1 MRKNRGPASL
11 RMWPAAIA
19 VTMAFITSVVAV
31 GCSKTSDSGNAQTGV
46 ETPSVDLSES
56 AEDNDKDSSSVTDAN
71 GTDDAGNTTDSATE
85 QNTQAAAENTDN
97 SKNSGSADGNQDS
110 ANADKATADGNTS
123 GISMEKVDDGK
134 GFAKDAILPQGGGL
148 PAYEYPGPEQFYYVV
163 YDYIANVLG
172 KGYLPGDVT
181 IPCPLIVYEDDS
193 NASEVLLYGDF
204 WVYNY
209 SLNANGTT
217 LMTVSGGSHPGLMHI
232 SKTDSGYA
240 VTDFDAV
247 GDGSDFEPTAKRIFG
262 NRYND
267 LIKVSSD
274 KDAAEATRAQIIA
287 NYAAANDLPITGY
300 QDYGWEKR
308 ALPTENIDSFYSGL
322 D

>member
-31 GCSKTSDSGNAQTGV
+31 GCSKTSDIEGI
-46 ETPSVDLSES
+46 ETPSVDLSEKVGDNSQEGNNDNAQNS
-56 AEDNDKDSSSVTDAN
+56 AAVTDTNDK
-71 GTDDAGNTTDSATE
+71 TTDSATE
-85 QNTQAAAENTDN
+85 QTTEATDDN
-97 SKNSGSADGNQDS
+97 SKNSGSADGN
-110 ANADKATADGNTS
+110 AAKTADSNTAE
-123 GISMEKVDDGK
+123 ITIEKVEGAE

-163 YDYIANVLG
+163 YDYITNVLG

-204 WVYNY
+204 QVYNY
-209 SLNANGTT
+209 SLNAEGTT

-232 SKTDSGYA
+232 AKTESGYA

-262 NRYND
+262 DRYND

-308 ALPTENIDSFYSGL
+308 ALPTENIDSFYSDL

>member
-1 MRKNRGPASL
+1 MRKNKGPASL

-19 VTMAFITSVVAV
+19 VAMAFITSIVAV
-31 GCSKTSDSGNAQTGV
+31 GCSKTSDIEGT
-46 ETPSVDLSES
+46 ETPGVDLSENAGDNS
-56 AEDNDKDSSSVTDAN
+56 QEGNNDNAQNSAAVTDTNASDAEDK
-71 GTDDAGNTTDSATE
+71 TTDSAPE
-85 QNTQAAAENTDN
+85 QTTDDN
-97 SKNSGSADGNQDS
+97 SKNSGSADGNAAKTGDS
-110 ANADKATADGNTS
+110 NTAEIT
-123 GISMEKVDDGK
+123 IEKVEGAE

-163 YDYIANVLG
+163 YDYIVNVLG
-172 KGYLPGDVT
+172 KGYLPGEVT

-193 NASEVLLYGDF
+193 SASEVLLYGDF

-232 SKTDSGYA
+232 AKTDSGYS

-262 NRYND
+262 NHYDD
-267 LIKVSSD
+267 LIKISSD

-308 ALPTENIDSFYSGL
+308 ALPTENIDSFYSDL